1 MKKLVC
7 ILTMTVFSVT
17 IAFAQKT
24 DKSKPVFEQVD
35 QTPEFPGGMPAM
47 FDFIGKNLKYP
58 KEAREKKI
66 EGTVFLKLIV
76 EEDGS
81 IIETAILKS
90 LGHGCD
96 EELTRVVKAMPKWS
110 PGRKDNEP
118 VRTSLVLPVLFEL
131 ERKSSK

>member
-1 MKKLVC
+1 MKKLFC

-35 QTPEFPGGMPAM
+35 QNPEYPGGMPAM
-47 FDFIGKNLKYP
+47 FEFIGKNLKYP
-58 KEAREKKI
+58 KSARDKKV
-66 EGTVFLKLIV
+66 EGKVLIKLII

-81 IIETAILKS
+81 ISATAIMQG
-90 LGHGCD
+90 LGFGCD
-96 EELTRVVKAMPKWS
+96 EEVTRVVKAMPKWV
-110 PGRKDNEP
+110 PGKKDNEL
-118 VRTSLVLPVLFEL
+118 VRTSMVLPIMFAL

>member
-1 MKKLVC
+1 MKKLFC
-7 ILTMTVFSVT
+7 ILTMTMFSVT

-47 FDFIGKNLKYP
+47 FDFIGKNIKYP
-58 KEAREKKI
+58 KDARDKKI
-66 EGTVFLKLIV
+66 QGKVLIKLII

-81 IIETAILKS
+81 ISETAIMQG

-96 EELTRVVKAMPKWS
+96 EEVTRVVKAMPKWV
-110 PGRKDNEP
+110 PGKKDNEL
-118 VRTSLVLPVLFEL
+118 VRTSMVLPIMFAL